1 MKHLIIGSGG
11 MMIYMFIG
19 AIHNLLQLGMLDD
32 VQEISCA
39 SCGSLIGFF
48 FVLLF
53 GDMEKITQI
62 AFNQDMKQFAKPDIK
77 TFLKR
82 FGFMDTS
89 VIEKDIIKSAG
100 CDPTFRE
107 LYEMNPIKLHI
118 SAYELLTGRTIYM
131 SVDTTPDMKVTR
143 AIRMSI
149 SLPILFTPCRENGQL
164 FIDGS
169 TIEPS
174 PYVPFLGKNDV
185 IELRWRKNPT
195 EHRMP
200 KSALEFIK
208 VFIASFFE
216 SFRIGHQYIDYPRID
231 LVSNDDSVAYDW
243 LMTND
248 IKTKLFEEGYEQVL
262 KYYAT

>member
-1 MKHLIIGSGG
+1 MKHLIIGSGA
-11 MMIYMFIG
+11 MMIFMFLG
-19 AIHNLLQLGMLDD
+19 AMQGLSQSNILDD

-39 SCGSLIGFF
+39 SCGSLIGYF
-48 FVLLF
+48 FVLFF

-62 AFNQDMKQFAKPDIK
+62 AFDQDMKQFAKPDIK
-77 TFLKR
+77 TFLKK

-89 VIEKDIIKSAG
+89 VIEKDVIKSAG
-100 CDPTFRE
+100 CDLTFKE

-131 SVDTTPDMKVTR
+131 SVDTTPDMKVSR

-149 SLPILFTPCRENGQL
+149 SVPILFTPCRENGQL

-174 PYVPFLGKNDV
+174 PYVPFIGKNDV
-185 IELRWRKNPT
+185 LELRWRRKPQMNKL
-195 EHRMP
+195 P
-200 KSALEFIK
+200 KTPLEFIK
-208 VFIASFFE
+208 IFITSFFE
-216 SFRIGHQYIDYPRID
+216 SFRIGNQYVDYPRID
-231 LVSNDDSVAYDW
+231 LEYNDDSVACDW
-243 LMTND
+243 LMNSDT
-248 IKTKLFEEGYEQVL
+248 KTQLFEKGYEQVS